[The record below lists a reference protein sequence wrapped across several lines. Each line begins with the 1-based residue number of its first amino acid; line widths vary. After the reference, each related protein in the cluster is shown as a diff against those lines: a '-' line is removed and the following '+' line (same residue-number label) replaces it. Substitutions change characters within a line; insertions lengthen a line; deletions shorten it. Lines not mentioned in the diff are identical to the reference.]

1 MTKTELLE
9 LIANDENSGV
19 ECKDDATTDLRKL
32 AKELVAFANLQGG
45 RVLLGV
51 DKSGTVLGLKRCDPP
66 NQTDPECSERRS
78 YQRLEEWVMQACRDK
93 IRPEIVPYFEVI
105 RDVVP
110 RRDVAVVQVER
121 GWDVH
126 HVWHNQHRTYYIRV
140 GSTSREA
147 SPEELARLFQQRGTL
162 RPELRPVSG
171 TSIADLDRR
180 RLRDYFNEIRGQDA
194 PPSSPSA
201 EWREGVETRARE
213 MVEEWAR
220 AEGEA
225 WSRDGL
231 EMQQRSLVEE
241 EEQRWRERQEAE
253 WESLLVNTEILDD
266 SDRRAATVT
275 GLILFGKNS
284 SRFLPQAKIDA
295 VAYFG
300 TEKDYAAKERC
311 TLRGP
316 IVRLAGVDGDVLEP
330 GLTEQAVQ
338 FVRRNIDTVKLE
350 DGVRRRENWDYPE
363 EVIREAVVNAIVH
376 RDYLLSGS
384 DIELSIYSDR
394 LEVVSPGRLTNGITP
409 DRMRIGCRS
418 ARNELLKDV
427 MRDYGYLEHMGMGVP
442 RKINCSSV
450 SVSPTDH
457 LVLPLNARRDESLEL
472 SPVTRLAQY
481 CESYPNNESVSP
493 QVVPAPP

>member
-9 LIANDENSGV
+9 LIANIENSGV

-51 DKSGTVLGLKRCDPP
+51 DDNGNVLGLTRGDPP
-66 NQTDPECSERRS
+66 IQVDAGGGERRT

-105 RDVVP
+105 REVEP
-110 RRDVAVVQVER
+110 GRDVAVVQVER

-171 TSIADLDRR
+171 TSISDLDRR
-180 RLRDYFNEIRGQDA
+180 RLRDYFDHIRGQAA
-194 PPSSPSA
+194 PPSSPPA
-201 EWREGVETRARE
+201 EWRETVEALARDQ
-213 MVEEWAR
+213 VEEWISD
-220 AEGEA
+220 ESEA
-225 WSRDGL
+225 WSGDEFER
-231 EMQQRSLVEE
+231 QWRTLVEA
-241 EEQRWRERQEAE
+241 EEQEWHETQETE

-266 SDRRAATVT
+266 GNRRAATVT
-275 GLILFGKNS
+275 GLMLFGKEP

-300 TEKDYAAKERC
+300 AEKDYAAKERG

-316 IVRLAGVDGDVLEP
+316 IVRLKGVDSTELEP
-330 GLTEQAVQ
+330 GLVEQVVQ
-338 FVRRNIDTVKLE
+338 FIRRNIDTVTLKE
-350 DGVRRRENWDYPE
+350 GVRRQERWDYPE

-394 LEVVSPGRLTNGITP
+394 MEIVSPGRLANGITT

-442 RKINCSSV
+442 RKIIRGMREHNGTEPDLIEEDERFTV
-450 SVSPTDH
+450 RLWKD
-457 LVLPLNARRDESLEL
+457 PLD
-472 SPVTRLAQY
+472 
-481 CESYPNNESVSP
+481 
-493 QVVPAPP
+493 

>member
-9 LIANDENSGV
+9 LIANYENSGV
-19 ECKDDATTDLRKL
+19 ECKDDATSDLRKL
-32 AKELVAFANLQGG
+32 AKELVAFANFQGG

-51 DKSGTVLGLKRCDPP
+51 DDNGNVLGLTRSDPP
-66 NQTDPECSERRS
+66 IQAETEGIERRT

-105 RDVVP
+105 RDVE
-110 RRDVAVVQVER
+110 RGRDVAVVQVQP

-147 SPEELARLFQQRGTL
+147 SSEELARLFQQRGTL

-171 TSIADLDRR
+171 TSISDLDRR
-180 RLRDYFNEIRGQDA
+180 RLRDYFHQIREQHA

-201 EWREGVETRARE
+201 EWRENVETWARDK
-213 MVEEWAR
+213 VEEWAR
-220 AEGEA
+220 DGEGTLTGDEF
-225 WSRDGL
+225 
-231 EMQQRSLVEE
+231 EMQLRTLVED
-241 EEQRWRERQEAE
+241 EEQAWHEKQEAE
-253 WESLLVNTEILDD
+253 WESLLVNTEFLYD
-266 SDRRAATVT
+266 SERRSVTVA
-275 GLILFGKNS
+275 GLMLFGKDP

-295 VAYFG
+295 AAYFG
-300 TEKDYAAKERC
+300 PEKDYSAKERS

-316 IVRLAGVDGDVLEP
+316 IVRLKGVDGEVLEP

-338 FVRRNIDTVKLE
+338 FVRRNVETVTLE
-350 DGVRRRENWDYPE
+350 DGVRRQERWDYPE

-384 DIELSIYSDR
+384 DIEFSIYSDR
-394 LEVVSPGRLTNGITP
+394 LEIVSPGRLVNGITP
-409 DRMRIGCRS
+409 HRMRIGCRS

-442 RKINCSSV
+442 RKIMRGMKEHNGTE
-450 SVSPTDH
+450 PD
-457 LVLPLNARRDESLEL
+457 LVEDEKQFT
-472 SPVTRLAQY
+472 VRLWKEA
-481 CESYPNNESVSP
+481 S
-493 QVVPAPP
+493 A

>member
-9 LIANDENSGV
+9 LIANNENSGV

-51 DKSGTVLGLKRCDPP
+51 DDNGNVLGLTRCDPP
-66 NQTDPECSERRS
+66 IQADAEDGERRT

-110 RRDVAVVQVER
+110 GKDVAVVQVER

-126 HVWHNQHRTYYIRV
+126 HVWHNQRRTYYVRV

-171 TSIADLDRR
+171 TSTSDLDRR
-180 RLRDYFNEIRGQDA
+180 RLRDYFDQIRGQDA

-201 EWREGVETRARE
+201 EWRENVEAWARD
-213 MVEEWAR
+213 MVEEWAGD
-220 AEGEA
+220 EVET
-225 WSRDGL
+225 WSRDEF
-231 EMQQRSLVEE
+231 EMQRRTLVED
-241 EEQRWRERQEAE
+241 EEQEWHETQESE
-253 WESLLVNTEILDD
+253 WESLLVNTEFLDD
-266 SDRRAATVT
+266 GDRRPATVA
-275 GLILFGKNS
+275 GLMLFGKNP

-300 TEKDYAAKERC
+300 TEKDYASKERC

-316 IVRLAGVDGDVLEP
+316 IVRLKGVDGDVLEP
-330 GLTEQAVQ
+330 GVVEQAVQ
-338 FVRRNIDTVKLE
+338 FVRRNIETVTLE
-350 DGVRRRENWDYPE
+350 DGVRRQERWDYPE
-363 EVIREAVVNAIVH
+363 EAIREALVNAIVH

-394 LEVVSPGRLTNGITP
+394 LEIVSPGRLANGITP
-409 DRMRIGCRS
+409 NRMRIGCRS

-442 RKINCSSV
+442 RKFIRGMREHNGTEPDLLEEEERFTVRLWKEASV
-450 SVSPTDH
+450 
-457 LVLPLNARRDESLEL
+457 
-472 SPVTRLAQY
+472 
-481 CESYPNNESVSP
+481 
-493 QVVPAPP
+493 

>member
-66 NQTDPECSERRS
+66 NQADPEISERRS

-110 RRDVAVVQVER
+110 GRDVAVVQVER

-201 EWREGVETRARE
+201 EWRVGVETRARE

-220 AEGEA
+220 AEEGA
-225 WSRDGL
+225 RSRDGL

-275 GLILFGKNS
+275 GLILFGKNP

-300 TEKDYAAKERC
+300 TERDYAAKERC

-316 IVRLAGVDGDVLEP
+316 IVRLTGVDGDVLEP

-442 RKINCSSV
+442 RKIIRGMREHNGTE
-450 SVSPTDH
+450 PG
-457 LVLPLNARRDESLEL
+457 LIEEDERFI
-472 SPVTRLAQY
+472 VRLWKDA
-481 CESYPNNESVSP
+481 SG
-493 QVVPAPP
+493 

>member
-9 LIANDENSGV
+9 LIANIENSGV

-32 AKELVAFANLQGG
+32 AKEMVAFANLQGG

-51 DKSGTVLGLKRCDPP
+51 DDSGNVLGLKRFDSPDQADAGGC
-66 NQTDPECSERRS
+66 ERRT

-105 RDVVP
+105 RDVEP
-110 RRDVAVVQVER
+110 GRDVAVVQVER

-171 TSIADLDRR
+171 TSVSDLDRR
-180 RLRDYFNEIRGQDA
+180 RLRDYFDEIRGQDS
-194 PPSSPSA
+194 PPSRPSE
-201 EWREGVETRARE
+201 EWREGVEAWARD
-213 MVEEWAR
+213 MVEQWAR
-220 AEGEA
+220 DEAEPRLKRE
-225 WSRDGL
+225 L
-231 EMQQRSLVEE
+231 EMQQRTLVEE
-241 EEQRWRERQEAE
+241 KEQEWHDAQEAE
-253 WESLLVNTEILDD
+253 WESLLVNTELLDD
-266 SDRRAATVT
+266 SDRRPATVA
-275 GLILFGKNS
+275 GLLLFGENS
-284 SRFLPQAKIDA
+284 SRFLPHAKIDA
-295 VAYFG
+295 AAYFG
-300 TEKDYAAKERC
+300 TEKDYAAKERS

-316 IVRLAGVDGDVLEP
+316 MVRLKGVDGTEVEQ

-338 FVRRNIDTVKLE
+338 FVRRNINTVRLE
-350 DGVRRRENWDYPE
+350 DGVRRQERWDYPE

-394 LEVVSPGRLTNGITP
+394 LEIVSPGRLANGITP
-409 DRMRIGCRS
+409 ERMRIGCRS

-442 RKINCSSV
+442 RKIIRGMREHNGTEPDLVEEEERFTVRLWKDASV
-450 SVSPTDH
+450 
-457 LVLPLNARRDESLEL
+457 
-472 SPVTRLAQY
+472 
-481 CESYPNNESVSP
+481 
-493 QVVPAPP
+493 